1 MGPNLDTAQ
10 TQSQNSAWDRGG
22 LGRGRR
28 GGKNMGGE
36 GGSRDMPG
44 EEGGWSP
51 VGRRGSLRPRDT
63 SRSPL
68 ARSPHPKKVDSKN
81 SPKLALKEDNPSLPD
96 PEHV

>member
-1 MGPNLDTAQ
+1 MVRVIESEGGAAATYPNCSSLGRKSGGGMMGPNLDTAQ

-44 EEGGWSP
+44 EEGG
-51 VGRRGSLRPRDT
+51 
-63 SRSPL
+63 
-68 ARSPHPKKVDSKN
+68 
-81 SPKLALKEDNPSLPD
+81 
-96 PEHV
+96 